1 MKIKLNTT
9 VYFDGTPYPSGSI
22 IDPEAIGA
30 NGEAIVHWMWGE
42 PVDDDEPVAIVP
54 VVSDPVAADPV
65 AASAE
70 DADPV
75 AASAQDADPVAA
87 SVEDVDPVAPAPEP
101 TPEPVPE
108 PPAPRRKRTK

>member
-75 AASAQDADPVAA
+75 AADPVAASAQDADPT
-87 SVEDVDPVAPAPEP
+87 PEP
-101 TPEPVPE
+101 TPEPTPDSVPE
-108 PPAPRRKRTK
+108 PPPAPRRKRTK